1 MQIDG
6 YTVLVSGILI
16 RTLLAILFLAF
27 WVKDRRATWFAW
39 WAAAFFLGDLA
50 ALVYLFGGAAM
61 IFSPLGLMAAAAIAA
76 IACFWQGARAFEG
89 RSTLWLPVFGI
100 PGLWLLACL
109 IPGFLDELSYRVA
122 LSSLVLSAMS
132 AVIAFEFWRGRRE
145 KLPSRWAIIALFLSL
160 SAFFASR
167 MALVAIA
174 PYPFGALPVQTS
186 WLAAFALVLI
196 LHTIVLAVL
205 IVAMS
210 RERLER
216 EQMLKAQTDLL
227 TGALNRH
234 AFEAYGERLIAR
246 HETVGKPLCLLIVDL
261 DQLKSLN
268 DRFGH
273 AGGDAIL
280 VQFAATAREN
290 IRPGDLLFR
299 LGGDEFCCLL
309 PETTMAQAC
318 EIGERVRARIAAAIM
333 DLANVKV
340 KVTASVGVASA
351 ETFGYALD
359 VLLHEADMAA
369 YDAKR
374 QGRNKVVV
382 ALAPAAENGLQADAG
397 HRLQAISD
405 AGEKV
410 AILRR

>member
-6 YTVLVSGILI
+6 YTVLISGILI

-27 WVKDRRATWFAW
+27 WVKDRRAIWFGW
-39 WAAAFFLGDLA
+39 WSAAFFLGDLA
-50 ALVYLFGGAAM
+50 ALAYLFGGFAVM
-61 IFSPLGLMAAAAIAA
+61 FSPLGIMAAAVIAA

-89 RSTLWLPVFGI
+89 RAPLWLPVLGI
-100 PGLWLLACL
+100 PALWLLACL
-109 IPGFLDELSYRVA
+109 ISGFLDDLSYRVA
-122 LSSLVLSAMS
+122 LSSLVLALIS

-167 MALVAIA
+167 IALVGIA
-174 PYPFGALPVQTS
+174 PYPFGALPMQTS
-186 WLAAFALVLI
+186 WLAVFGLVLI
-196 LHTIVLAVL
+196 LHTIILAVL

-234 AFEAYGERLIAR
+234 AFEAYGERLISR
-246 HETVGKPLCLLIVDL
+246 HEQAGKPLCLLLVDL

-280 VQFAATAREN
+280 TA
-290 IRPGDLLFR
+290 L
-299 LGGDEFCCLL
+299 
-309 PETTMAQAC
+309 
-318 EIGERVRARIAAAIM
+318 
-333 DLANVKV
+333 K
-340 KVTASVGVASA
+340 
-351 ETFGYALD
+351 ALD
-359 VLLHEADMAA
+359 PDDDGTIDLKE
-369 YDAKR
+369 
-374 QGRNKVVV
+374 
-382 ALAPAAENGLQADAG
+382 ADAG
-397 HRLQAISD
+397 ALKVFKEINPDNDGTLDAKELEGRLTEAELKAADPDNDGTLDEKEYLAVVKKKFEAANPDNDGTVDLKELESP
-405 AGEKV
+405 AGQELLKL
-410 AILRR
+410 IYK